1 MAGIR
6 GSSWRASRRSLSA
19 VWWSPAACAA
29 RASRISRRAS
39 ICSRCCCRRAFGFAR
54 DATAAGFLPWRPG
67 AARIMLGHAAQGL
80 VDLTDSFPGDSEFL
94 GVREGLA
101 DTAARVDDLTARV
114 LDVGQSAGLACL
126 QLGKAVF

>member
-1 MAGIR
+1 M
-6 GSSWRASRRSLSA
+6 
-19 VWWSPAACAA
+19 AA
-29 RASRISRRAS
+29 RLASMRRLSPGPPGWAGGLLGPRADVP
-39 ICSRCCCRRAFGFAR
+39 IVTARRHARFCCGWRAFGFAR

-67 AARIMLGHAAQGL
+67 AARIMLGHAVQGL

-101 DTAARVDDLTARV
+101 DTAARVGDLTASV
-114 LDVGQSAGLACL
+114 LDVGQNVGLACL